1 MLLQVLRTLECL
13 AAKLT
18 FVRLERDVDSDVG
31 SDVIPLDG
39 GCAARIP
46 TTGKVQVVCAL
57 AADMFVA
64 NVVEKSLGRGASLG
78 ALVPLARQV
87 VISTGSGS
95 GGGSGSSCC
104 GSDTGGWCFGSR
116 RLQLL
121 IFHAAV
127 EAGVCER

>member
-1 MLLQVLRTLECL
+1 
-13 AAKLT
+13 
-18 FVRLERDVDSDVG
+18 VRLERDVDSDVG